1 LRTSLTPF
9 IPSPTRNV
17 ASPSLLALIHTLTLT
32 LMNIHSLSL
41 SLSLTHTHTHTR
53 TKSSHSYT
61 YTLIHTLHHTHT
73 HTHSH
78 ANTHTHTQ
86 ALYDLPDG
94 VQRVVGDTL
103 EALLSLSE
111 CSTGPSITAFNAF
124 HNTSGH
130 GYERGTGSARC
141 IPGMSV
147 WVAVVTSEHLMPIL
161 DATKSSKK
169 VLRAACCAVCC
180 LLILHYP
187 ITGIL
192 SPSLSLSL
200 SPNPHSFHFFPFFST
215 YTKTTH
221 PYPSL
226 LSSPPL
232 LYFFPSP
239 SFPLSLSV
247 CAVPR
252 DLRRFPPPPSF

>member
-1 LRTSLTPF
+1 
-9 IPSPTRNV
+9 
-17 ASPSLLALIHTLTLT
+17 
-32 LMNIHSLSL
+32 
-41 SLSLTHTHTHTR
+41 
-53 TKSSHSYT
+53 
-61 YTLIHTLHHTHT
+61 
-73 HTHSH
+73 
-78 ANTHTHTQ
+78 
-86 ALYDLPDG
+86 
-94 VQRVVGDTL
+94 
-103 EALLSLSE
+103 
-111 CSTGPSITAFNAF
+111 
-124 HNTSGH
+124 
-130 GYERGTGSARC
+130 
-141 IPGMSV
+141 MSV

-239 SFPLSLSV
+239 SFPLSLSQSAL
-247 CAVPR
+247 CQEILEGFR
-252 DLRRFPPPPSF
+252 LHPPSDDAVLLNALFDIGRVVHDGVDRYASVYVWE

>member
-41 SLSLTHTHTHTR
+41 SLTHTHTHTHAQNPH
-53 TKSSHSYT
+53 TYTPTLSYT
-61 YTLIHTLHHTHT
+61 LFITHTLTLT
-73 HTHSH
+73 LTL
-78 ANTHTHTQ
+78 THTHTQ